1 MKGRFKAATGRVIYV
16 PATSIFQGQVP
27 KTRTTVRENVPSIMH
42 KRKRAYAI
50 FSQCAYA
57 GVLHVLH
64 TCIQQPKGMCTQRL
78 FRITLR
84 LTATRLRFEEPLGGI
99 TN

>member
-1 MKGRFKAATGRVIYV
+1 MLYLVSV
-16 PATSIFQGQVP
+16 H
-27 KTRTTVRENVPSIMH
+27 TR
-42 KRKRAYAI
+42 
-50 FSQCAYA
+50 

>member
-50 FSQCAYA
+50 FSQCAYEGSSA
-57 GVLHVLH
+57 CAAYLYSAAQGDVH
-64 TCIQQPKGMCTQRL
+64 
-78 FRITLR
+78 
-84 LTATRLRFEEPLGGI
+84 ATVVPYNASPNGDSFAL
-99 TN
+99 